1 MGCQL
6 RPHILLRGNSL
17 ETPNVWGLSSF
28 HPNVSKQPPPP
39 QCLGFCL
46 LFTSRLLSRRAGS
59 DVDATAAAHR
69 TRKPRRCHVIT
80 GQNKDF
86 SSLKGE
92 CHSHLPPTVD
102 YFLFLELYSRR
113 VSAEGSGGERERW
126 PRGNWPAAR
135 GSGGREIEIYA
146 ALFLTFLSHL
156 SLPDSALPVPA
167 RSLSQI
173 SFSLFPCPSMFL
185 PFLPSPLAP
194 LTSSCSVIFTLA
206 TLVSLSFSLSSF
218 LFSLSLSLYSSYSI
232 FFSTSVVEPPLLAG
246 NDHHQSLRSS
256 GYHLGW

>member
-1 MGCQL
+1 MRFNGRNPVEPGSKLTFLCHV
-6 RPHILLRGNSL
+6 RKRGNSL

-46 LFTSRLLSRRAGS
+46 LFTPRLLSRRAGS

-69 TRKPRRCHVIT
+69 TRKPCRCHVIT

-126 PRGNWPAAR
+126 PRGNRPAAR

-156 SLPDSALPVPA
+156 STRFRSPCSGPL
-167 RSLSQI
+167 SLSN
-173 SFSLFPCPSMFL
+173 FF
-185 PFLPSPLAP
+185 
-194 LTSSCSVIFTLA
+194 
-206 TLVSLSFSLSSF
+206 FSLSVSFFDVLAVSPFPSSSSHFF
-218 LFSLSLSLYSSYSI
+218 LFRYFHSRYPSVSL
-232 FFSTSVVEPPLLAG
+232 FFPFVIPLLALPLTLFLIF
-246 NDHHQSLRSS
+246 DILFHQSCRAST
-256 GYHLGW
+256 LGWE